1 MAIVREILTDALA
14 EIGAYAQGEPVS
26 APDIQFA
33 LRRFQMQIDAWN
45 ALEVNLAVNRRESF
59 TLTGGTSTI
68 TIGTSGTPTVNA
80 PRPTFFTAVNYVI
93 IGSSPE
99 VEVPMGQLDDDSYA
113 ALAIKSLSST
123 YPTQWYWNATT
134 PNGTLI
140 FWPVPADDV
149 DIVLYYTQSLTEP
162 VTIDD
167 TMIGPPG
174 YQEAFMYQLALRL
187 CGPFGRQI
195 PDGLPQLAADA
206 YARMQRPNLQPG
218 LLGVDAALVP
228 TGGGAYNVLSDLMSG
243 GNGR

>member
-14 EIGAYAQGEPVS
+14 EIGAYAQGETIE

-45 ALEVNLAVNRRESF
+45 ALEVNLAVNRREVF
-59 TLTGGTSTI
+59 TLTGGTSTV
-68 TIGTSGTPTVNA
+68 TIGATGATVTA
-80 PRPTFFTAVNYVI
+80 PRPTFFTGVNYVI

-113 ALAIKSLSST
+113 NLSIKTLTST

-140 FWPVPADDV
+140 FWPVPVDDV
-149 DIVLYYTQSLTEP
+149 DIVLYYSQSMTEP
-162 VTIDD
+162 VTIND
-167 TMIGPPG
+167 TMVGPPG

-187 CGPFGRQI
+187 CTPFGRQI
-195 PDGLPQLAADA
+195 PEGLPQLAADA

-228 TGGGAYNVLSDLMSG
+228 TYGGAYNVLSDMMTGS
-243 GNGR
+243 NGR